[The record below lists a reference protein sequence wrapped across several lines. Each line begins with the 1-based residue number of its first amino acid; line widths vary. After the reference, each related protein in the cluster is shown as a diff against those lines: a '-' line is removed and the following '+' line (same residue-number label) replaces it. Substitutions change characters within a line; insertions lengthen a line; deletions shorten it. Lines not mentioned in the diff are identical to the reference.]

1 MIKAV
6 LKTLAISFGGG
17 LALGAGMRL
26 TQGPARTRRPEDVN
40 LDPLLGRLKSVE
52 HRIVEI
58 ESAARAAREAPSL
71 SSEAVSHDFTEQTLS
86 AFESRL
92 ASHFSEVER
101 LRNEVHR
108 VEQRLGDLDTHLPVI
123 VQSTVD
129 VRFQQAERKLQTQFE
144 QAQARSMEAF
154 VETLQNNV
162 VDRISTL
169 ETNLAEQSSA
179 ISQLRDSSVKTDENL
194 QKMLVGIEKLVDQT
208 RIAPPPAA
216 ATHVERPEPVLEVRE
231 PQPAADEDEDDLLT
245 MPAGV
250 NVLAEVPEISRRHAV
265 DPFAANGSSTQSAPH
280 EEVPVAAARAEHAE
294 SPAAAFDVAD
304 AVETPIG
311 SETSEKPLQSIEPE
325 AQPKS
330 AESEE
335 APLKSEESYEWVNRI
350 GLELLA
356 PRPKPRPAW
365 RIPVAVGLAAGLIA
379 LAALLYSGV
388 LQRYFDSGNTAQATS
403 TLASTSPAVEPA
415 SPPPAGPADLQSL
428 EQQVAAKPG
437 DVNALIELGRE
448 YARRKEWAKAEASF
462 RSAMDAG
469 PGNRAAALGLSDV
482 LYQEQKY
489 EESAAVLNKLS
500 AGKQ

>member
-71 SSEAVSHDFTEQTLS
+71 SSDAVSHDFTEQTLS

-129 VRFQQAERKLQTQFE
+129 VRFQQAERRLQTQFE

-162 VDRISTL
+162 VVRISTL

-179 ISQLRDSSVKTDENL
+179 IGKLRDSSAKTDENL

-208 RIAPPPAA
+208 RIAPPPPAA
-216 ATHVERPEPVLEVRE
+216 ATHVERPEPVFEVRE
-231 PQPAADEDEDDLLT
+231 PQPAADEDEDDLLS

-250 NVLAEVPEISRRHAV
+250 NVLAEVPEIPRRHAV
-265 DPFAANGSSTQSAPH
+265 DPFASNGSSTQSAPH
-280 EEVPVAAARAEHAE
+280 EEVPVAAARAEHPE
-294 SPAAAFDVAD
+294 SPATAF
-304 AVETPIG
+304 AVETPIR
-311 SETSEKPLQSIEPE
+311 SETAEKPLKFTEPE
-325 AQPKS
+325 APPKTDD
-330 AESEE
+330 SEE

-365 RIPVAVGLAAGLIA
+365 RIPVAVGLVAGLIA

-415 SPPPAGPADLQSL
+415 SPPPAGPADLRSL

-437 DVNALIELGRE
+437 DSNALIELGRE
-448 YARRKEWAKAEASF
+448 YARRKEWVKAEASF
-462 RSAMDAG
+462 RSALEAG
-469 PGNRAAALGLSDV
+469 PRNRAAALGLSDV

>member
-129 VRFQQAERKLQTQFE
+129 VRFQQAERRLQAHFE

-179 ISQLRDSSVKTDENL
+179 IGKLRDSSVKTDENL

-208 RIAPPPAA
+208 RIAPSPAA
-216 ATHVERPEPVLEVRE
+216 AAPADRPEPVFERD
-231 PQPAADEDEDDLLT
+231 DEDAVLT

-250 NVLAEVPEISRRHAV
+250 DVLAEVPEISRQHAA
-265 DPFAANGSSTQSAPH
+265 DAIPPNGASAHPVVQ
-280 EEVPVAAARAEHAE
+280 EEIPVAAARPAQAE
-294 SPAAAFDVAD
+294 SPAAAFAVA
-304 AVETPIG
+304 ETPIG
-311 SETSEKPLQSIEPE
+311 SEAAGKPLKFTEPE
-325 AQPKS
+325 APPQAGDPGD
-330 AESEE
+330 
-335 APLKSEESYEWVNRI
+335 APLKAEESYEWVNRI

-365 RIPVAVGLAAGLIA
+365 RIPVAVGLVAGLIA

-388 LQRYFDSGNTAQATS
+388 LQRYFDSGNAAQATS
-403 TLASTSPAVEPA
+403 TLASTSPAAEPA
-415 SPPPAGPADLQSL
+415 GPPAPAGPADLQSL

-437 DVNALIELGRE
+437 DSNALIELGRE

-462 RSAMDAG
+462 RSALEAG

-500 AGKQ
+500 ASKQ